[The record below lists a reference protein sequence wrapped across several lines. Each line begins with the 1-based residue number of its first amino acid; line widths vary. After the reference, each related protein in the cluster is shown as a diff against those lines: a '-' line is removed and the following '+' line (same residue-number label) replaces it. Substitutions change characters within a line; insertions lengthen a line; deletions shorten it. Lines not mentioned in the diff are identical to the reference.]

1 MKKNILFIHQA
12 FPGQFHQLSRQLA
25 REGHNVAGL
34 ALSPQSRVE
43 GVTLIQYKLVR
54 TPQEDLSPVM
64 NDLDVKMVRGESAAA
79 AMTELR
85 RRNFYPDVVYA
96 HPGWGEALFVKDIWP
111 ETRLVVYAEWFYNAI
126 GQEVNFDPEFSPIP
140 QSDQLRLRIKNTS
153 FLHALNDA
161 DAAVAPTHWQK
172 SRFPAWAQEKIQV
185 IHDGLDIPRLKKG
198 IAKSI
203 KIPSKSISLSQG
215 DPVVTFVSRHLE
227 PVRGF
232 HIFMRA
238 LPSILKQ
245 RPDAHIVIMGRDAGA
260 QSKGYGPKN
269 PRGED
274 WRKTLEKEI
283 GKDLIANQVHFLGY
297 VPYNT
302 YIGIL
307 RMSACHVYL
316 TTPFI
321 LSWSFLEAAAMGVP
335 IVGSRTAPVEEF
347 AHLNGLEL
355 LDFFD
360 YNELAA
366 KVVNILSQPVV
377 RTPNA
382 LENQSLATV
391 IPQLKTL
398 LLGSDAV
405 AETLDMNK
413 ISDTD
418 NTIAEPRTYEKSPAV
433 PVSAHRKRKQK
444 IRPSRRGKRVI
455 SRR

>member
-126 GQEVNFDPEFSPIP
+126 
-140 QSDQLRLRIKNTS
+140 
-153 FLHALNDA
+153 ALNDA